1 MKALGQANFFGWAT
15 WLFSI
20 SLHAL
25 QVPVPAPPS
34 AAPLPG
40 APLVTPAS
48 SPPPETNST
57 SPARSTAAETVARAG
72 KDLRHVDEGVRAAAA
87 KLLGK
92 YPSPATAVHLVS
104 ALDDRSVRVRRAAAV
119 SLSELYLNGFYVY
132 EKPLVEKM
140 LSKLGDPDVEVRR
153 EISALMPR
161 FSSMLFRSTFEIV
174 TINGRQ
180 VARATAATLRPD
192 LAAIAQKAFFDE
204 DAIVRQNVLKYYFVL
219 RLQLTPSILERLLS
233 DSDLGVL
240 LTALDRVSSVIPSDL
255 VVKRIDKLS
264 RHPDVG
270 VRKKIVAVARDS
282 NSRHPG
288 YRPILRKMTGD
299 EEPSV
304 MAMAAVELARL
315 NEKIAPETI
324 RAVGDYLL
332 RVPGASTQ
340 VMTIL
345 YGISAFGSAALPVY
359 EDLTGHPASR
369 IRTVAWQRFLT
380 LGSGWSKPA
389 QWLPAVEDQDKSV
402 RGAVLANLNARSRTY
417 DLATMKPLVASKFTD
432 VRSFAAQS
440 LPYVQEEAFEEV
452 GFDLLIDEDLA
463 VRANTIRA
471 YAARRPAGW
480 LKVLDRSLRDDEFQ
494 IRRAAM
500 DGLFTDPQN
509 GVPIL
514 RAFLQKNSSADVAPL
529 IRAEFSRRGLP
540 L

>member
-1 MKALGQANFFGWAT
+1 MKAIGEAIIIGWAT
-15 WLFSI
+15 CLVSLFAYAFQSPE
-20 SLHAL
+20 
-25 QVPVPAPPS
+25 PVPAPVSP
-34 AAPLPG
+34 
-40 APLVTPAS
+40 PAS
-48 SPPPETNST
+48 APAPSSPRTETNST
-57 SPARSTAAETVARAG
+57 TAPRSTTAETIARAG
-72 KDLRHVDEGVRAAAA
+72 KDLRHVDEGVRAGAA

-92 YPSPATAVHLVS
+92 YPSPATAAHLVS
-104 ALDDRSVRVRRAAAV
+104 ALDDRSPRVRRAAAV

-161 FSSMLFRSTFEIV
+161 FSSMLFRSSFEIV

-180 VARATAATLRPD
+180 VARAVPSSLRPD
-192 LAAIAQKAFFDE
+192 LAAVAQKAFFDE

-219 RLQLTPSILERLLS
+219 RLQLTPQILDRLLS
-233 DSDLGVL
+233 DPDLGVL

-304 MAMAAVELARL
+304 MAMAAVELARF
-315 NEKIAPETI
+315 NERIDAKTI

-345 YGISAFGSAALPVY
+345 YGISAFGSDALPVY
-359 EDLTGHPASR
+359 KNLTEHTASR
-369 IRTVAWQRFLT
+369 IRVVAWQRFLT
-380 LGSGWSKPA
+380 LGNGWGKPE
-389 QWLPAVEDQDKSV
+389 QWLPSLEDRDKSV
-402 RGAVLANLNARSRTY
+402 RGAVLANLNARSRNFGL
-417 DLATMKPLVASKFTD
+417 DTMKPLVGSKYSD
-432 VRSFAAQS
+432 VRGFAAQC
-440 LPYVQEEAFEEV
+440 LPHVQEEAFEEV
-452 GFDLLIDEDLA
+452 GFDLLIDENLT

-471 YAARRPAGW
+471 YASRRSTGW
-480 LKVLDRSLRDDEFQ
+480 IKVLDRSLKDDEIQ

-500 DGLFTDPQN
+500 DGLFSDPQN
-509 GVPIL
+509 GVPVL
-514 RAFLQKNSSADVAPL
+514 RAFLQKNSSSTIAPF
-529 IRAEFSRRGLP
+529 IRAEFARRGLP

>member
-1 MKALGQANFFGWAT
+1 MKAFLQATTLLVRATFFASP
-15 WLFSI
+15 L
-20 SLHAL
+20 LHAF
-25 QVPVPAPPS
+25 QAPAPGNVPVP
-34 AAPLPG
+34 G
-40 APLVTPAS
+40 APTHPAPTS
-48 SPPPETNST
+48 TTPETNST
-57 SPARSTAAETVARAG
+57 KPARSTAAETVARAG
-72 KDLRHVDEGVRAAAA
+72 KDLRHVDEGVRAGAA

-92 YPSPATAVHLVS
+92 YPSPATAAHLVS
-104 ALDDRSVRVRRAAAV
+104 ALDDRSPQVRRAAAV

-140 LSKLGDPDVEVRR
+140 LSKLADPDVEVRR

-180 VARATAATLRPD
+180 VARAAPSTLRSD
-192 LAAIAQKAFFDE
+192 LSATAQKAFFDE

-219 RLQLTPSILERLLS
+219 RLQLTPSILDHLLA
-233 DSDLGVL
+233 DPDLGVL
-240 LTALDRVSSVIPSDL
+240 LTALDRVSSVTPSNL
-255 VVKRIDKLS
+255 IVKRIDKLS

-315 NEKIAPETI
+315 KEKIAPETI

-345 YGISAFGSAALPVY
+345 YGISAFRSAALPVY
-359 EDLTGHPASR
+359 KDLTEHPASR

-380 LGSGWSKPA
+380 LGNGWGKPE
-389 QWLPAVEDQDKSV
+389 QWLPAIEDRDKSV
-402 RGAVLANLNARSRTY
+402 RGAVLANLNARSRNY
-417 DLATMKPLVASKFTD
+417 DLATIKPLVASKFPD
-432 VRSFAAQS
+432 VRAFAAQA
-440 LPYVQEEAFEEV
+440 LPHVRQEAFEEV
-452 GFDLLIDEDLA
+452 AFDLLIDENLS
-463 VRANTIRA
+463 VRSHTIPA
-471 YAARRPAGW
+471 YAARRPPGW
-480 LKVLDRSLRDDEFQ
+480 LKVLERSLKDEEFQ
-494 IRRAAM
+494 IRRAAT
-500 DGLFTDPQN
+500 DSLFTDPQN
-509 GVPIL
+509 GVPVL
-514 RAFLQKNSSADVAPL
+514 RAFLLKNSSSTIAL
-529 IRAEFSRRGLP
+529 YIRAEFAKRGLP